1 MPKKKG
7 DGDMRAR
14 KQTLKFRNRPY
25 IISAY
30 AIGGK
35 KEGEGPL
42 HDWFDECLSD
52 DTYGENTWEKS
63 ESRML
68 KTAMTE
74 CMRRGGKTTE
84 EIGAVLSGDL
94 LNQLM
99 SSSFMA
105 RDLQIPFLGMYGA
118 CSTMTESLMLGA
130 VLTDGG
136 YSDNVM
142 IGASSH
148 YCTAERQFRLPL
160 EHGNQRPPSAQWTAT
175 AAGAMLLSRGIEG
188 NSRAGSGGKGNSRD
202 GSGIERNSR
211 DDSGGKERGRT
222 KNTGTELRI
231 DDAGNVYAQ
240 HQIRIECG
248 TIGKVIDAGV
258 KDSNQMGSAMAPAAV
273 DTILTHL
280 EETGRTLDHYDL
292 VCTGDLGF
300 IGKSIVRDL
309 LEDAG
314 VSRKMIADV
323 YDDCGAMI
331 YAPEQDIHSGGSG
344 CGCSASVFAGYV
356 YRNMKEGKIRRALIV
371 STGAMLS
378 TISPF
383 QGESIPG
390 IAHAISLES
399 VSGIMDR
406 QKGCRK

>member
-1 MPKKKG
+1 
-7 DGDMRAR
+7 
-14 KQTLKFRNRPY
+14 
-25 IISAY
+25 
-30 AIGGK
+30 
-35 KEGEGPL
+35 
-42 HDWFDECLSD
+42 
-52 DTYGENTWEKS
+52 
-63 ESRML
+63 
-68 KTAMTE
+68 
-74 CMRRGGKTTE
+74 
-84 EIGAVLSGDL
+84 
-94 LNQLM
+94 
-99 SSSFMA
+99 
-105 RDLQIPFLGMYGA
+105 
-118 CSTMTESLMLGA
+118 
-130 VLTDGG
+130 
-136 YSDNVM
+136 
-142 IGASSH
+142 
-148 YCTAERQFRLPL
+148 
-160 EHGNQRPPSAQWTAT
+160 
-175 AAGAMLLSRGIEG
+175 MLLSRGIEA
-188 NSRAGSGGKGNSRD
+188 NSRTA
-202 GSGIERNSR
+202 
-211 DDSGGKERGRT
+211 SGGKESGGT

-231 DDAGNVYAQ
+231 DGAGNVYAQ
-240 HQIRIECG
+240 RQIRIECG

>member
-1 MPKKKG
+1 MMTKG
-7 DGDMRAR
+7 SQSIAF
-14 KQTLKFRNRPY
+14 QEAPY
-25 IISAY
+25 IISS
-30 AIGGK
+30 GSVVGK

-188 NSRAGSGGKGNSRD
+188 NSRAGSGGK
-202 GSGIERNSR
+202 E
-211 DDSGGKERGRT
+211 SGGT

-231 DDAGNVYAQ
+231 DGAGNVYAQ
-240 HQIRIECG
+240 RQIRIECG

-356 YRNMKEGKIRRALIV
+356 YRNMKEGKIGRALIV

-406 QKGCRK
+406 QKGRRK

>member
-118 CSTMTESLMLGA
+118 CSTMTESLMLSA

-175 AAGAMLLSRGIEG
+175 AAGAMLLSRGIER
-188 NSRAGSGGKGNSRD
+188 NSRAGSG
-202 GSGIERNSR
+202 E
-211 DDSGGKERGRT
+211 KERGGT

-240 HQIRIECG
+240 RQIRIECG

-356 YRNMKEGKIRRALIV
+356 YRNMKEGKIRRALII

-406 QKGCRK
+406 QKGRRK